1 MLSFESSDPVS
12 FFIQFLAVM
21 MAGACVGS
29 FATAIIDREKKG
41 QSWIKD
47 SNGSAS
53 RSACPHCHHIL
64 GFWDLI
70 PLLSWLALRGRCR
83 YCTAPVARFYPLVEI
98 SCIILAVLTWLILG
112 WECSV
117 LIILAGL
124 GFWFSSVFLVFS
136 NHRPSVS
143 LIISSFLCL
152 FILLFYVLF
161 AFVS

>member
-1 MLSFESSDPVS
+1 MVSFESSDPVS
-12 FFIQFLAVM
+12 FLIQFLAVI
-21 MAGACVGS
+21 MAGSCVGS

-47 SNGSAS
+47 STGSAS
-53 RSACPHCHHIL
+53 RSACPHCHHVL

-70 PLLSWLALRGRCR
+70 PLLSWIALRGRCR
-83 YCTAPVARFYPLVEI
+83 YCATRLSPFYPLVEI
-98 SCIILAVLTWLILG
+98 ACVALAVLTWVLLG

-124 GFWFSSVFLVFS
+124 GFWFSSLFLVFQG
-136 NHRPSVS
+136 HRPSAT

-152 FILLFYVLF
+152 LCLVFYVLF